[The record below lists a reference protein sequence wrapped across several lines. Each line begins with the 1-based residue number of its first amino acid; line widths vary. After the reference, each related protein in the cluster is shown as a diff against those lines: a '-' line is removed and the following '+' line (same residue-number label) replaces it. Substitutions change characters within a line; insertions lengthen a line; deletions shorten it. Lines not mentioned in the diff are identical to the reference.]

1 MNPLPSSTASSAV
14 TTAPPADAMLAA
26 VSQTRESRGA
36 RLRRRLLQR
45 GSTRV
50 ALGLLLFMV
59 MAALLAPWFAT
70 HNPMAGGNDALLPPL
85 SPGHWLGTDDLGRD
99 IWSRV
104 VYGTRVS
111 MLVGIASSALAV
123 GLGVTVGAVAGYFG
137 GWIDAVLMRIAEF
150 FQTLPRFVLA
160 LIVIALFGASTGKLI
175 LVIGLLAWPQM
186 ARVVRA
192 TVASLKQAPFVDAA
206 RVAGMPDRAIIASE
220 ILPNVAA
227 PIIVLGSLDIAS
239 AILIEASLSFFGLGD
254 PNAISWG
261 GMLNDA
267 QQFLRSAWWM
277 SAFPGLA
284 IALTVLAFNML
295 GDALNDAL
303 NPRGERR
310 P

>member
-1 MNPLPSSTASSAV
+1 MTTHPPSTA
-14 TTAPPADAMLAA
+14 PADAMLAA

-50 ALGLLLFMV
+50 ALGLLIVMV
-59 MAALLAPWFAT
+59 LAALLAPWFAT
-70 HNPMAGGNDALLPPL
+70 HDPFSGSNDALLPPL

-104 VYGTRVS
+104 VHGTRVS
-111 MLVGIASSALAV
+111 LLVGIASSALAV
-123 GLGVTVGAVAGYFG
+123 TLGVTVGAVAGYFG
-137 GWIDAVLMRIAEF
+137 GWIDVVLMRIAEF

-160 LIVIALFGASTGKLI
+160 LIVIALFGASTTKLI
-175 LVIGLLAWPQM
+175 VVIGLLAWPQM

-192 TVASLKQAPFVDAA
+192 TVASLQQAPFVDAA
-206 RVAGMPDRAIIASE
+206 RVAGMPDRTIIAKE

-284 IALTVLAFNML
+284 IAMTVLAFNLL

>member
-1 MNPLPSSTASSAV
+1 
-14 TTAPPADAMLAA
+14 MLAA

-50 ALGLLLFMV
+50 ALGLLIVMV
-59 MAALLAPWFAT
+59 LAALLAPWFAT
-70 HNPMAGGNDALLPPL
+70 HDPFSGSNDALLPPL

-104 VYGTRVS
+104 VHGTRVS
-111 MLVGIASSALAV
+111 LLVGIASSALAV
-123 GLGVTVGAVAGYFG
+123 TLGVTVGAVAGYFG
-137 GWIDAVLMRIAEF
+137 GWIDVVLMRIAEF

-160 LIVIALFGASTGKLI
+160 LIVIALFGASTAKLI

-192 TVASLKQAPFVDAA
+192 TVASLQQAPFVDAA
-206 RVAGMPDRAIIASE
+206 RVAGMPDRTIIAKE

-284 IALTVLAFNML
+284 IAMTVLAFNVL

>member
-1 MNPLPSSTASSAV
+1 MTTHSPSTA
-14 TTAPPADAMLAA
+14 PADAMLAA

-50 ALGLLLFMV
+50 ALGLLIVMV
-59 MAALLAPWFAT
+59 LAALLAPWFAT
-70 HNPMAGGNDALLPPL
+70 HDPFSGSNDALLPPL

-104 VYGTRVS
+104 VHGTRVS
-111 MLVGIASSALAV
+111 LLVGIASSALAV
-123 GLGVTVGAVAGYFG
+123 TLGVTVGAVAGYFG
-137 GWIDAVLMRIAEF
+137 GWIDVVLMRIAEF

-160 LIVIALFGASTGKLI
+160 LIVIALFGASTTKLI
-175 LVIGLLAWPQM
+175 VVIGLLAWPQM

-192 TVASLKQAPFVDAA
+192 TVASLQQAPFVDAA
-206 RVAGMPDRAIIASE
+206 RVAGMPDRTIIAKE

-284 IALTVLAFNML
+284 IAMTVLAFNLL

>member
-1 MNPLPSSTASSAV
+1 MTSSPSPASA
-14 TTAPPADAMLAA
+14 ARAGDAMLAA
-26 VSQTRESRGA
+26 VTQVRESRGA

-45 GSTRV
+45 ASTR
-50 ALGLLLFMV
+50 AALALLGLMV
-59 MAALLAPWFAT
+59 LAALLAPWVTT
-70 HNPMAGGNDALLPPL
+70 HDPMAGGNDSLLPPL

-99 IWSRV
+99 LWSRV
-104 VYGTRVS
+104 VHGTRVS
-111 MLVGIASSALAV
+111 LLVGIASSALAV
-123 GLGVTVGAVAGYFG
+123 GLGVTVGALAGYFG
-137 GWIDAVLMRIAEF
+137 GWLDAVLMRISEF

-206 RVAGMPDRAIIASE
+206 RVAGLPHRAIIAGE

-303 NPRGERR
+303 NPRGEGR

>member
-1 MNPLPSSTASSAV
+1 MSTPASPTPAAATSAQ
-14 TTAPPADAMLAA
+14 AERQAMLAA
-26 VSQTRESRGA
+26 VDKA
-36 RLRRRLLQR
+36 RPGRAARIRQRLLRRTPARI
-45 GSTRV
+45 
-50 ALGLLLFMV
+50 ALGILVMMV
-59 MAALLAPWFAT
+59 LAALLAPWVAT
-70 HNPMAGGNDALLPPL
+70 HDPMSGSNDALLPPL

-99 IWSRV
+99 LWSRV
-104 VYGTRVS
+104 VYGTRIS
-111 MLVGIASSALAV
+111 LLVGIASSALAV
-123 GLGVTVGAVAGYFG
+123 TIGVTVGALAGYFG
-137 GWIDAVLMRIAEF
+137 GWLDTVLMRVAEF

-160 LIVIALFGASTGKLI
+160 LIIIALFGASTGKLI

-192 TVASLKQAPFVDAA
+192 TVSSLKQAPFVDAA
-206 RVAGMPDRAIIASE
+206 RVAGLPDRAIIAGE

-277 SAFPGLA
+277 SAFPGLG
-284 IALTVLAFNML
+284 IALTVLAFNIM

-303 NPRGERR
+303 NPRGEGAS
-310 P
+310 

>member
-1 MNPLPSSTASSAV
+1 
-14 TTAPPADAMLAA
+14 MLAA

-50 ALGLLLFMV
+50 ALGLLIVMV
-59 MAALLAPWFAT
+59 LAALLAPWFAT
-70 HNPMAGGNDALLPPL
+70 HDPFSGSNDALLPPL

-104 VYGTRVS
+104 VHGTRVS
-111 MLVGIASSALAV
+111 LLVGIASSALAV
-123 GLGVTVGAVAGYFG
+123 TLGVTVGAVAGYFG
-137 GWIDAVLMRIAEF
+137 GWIDMVLMRIAEF

-160 LIVIALFGASTGKLI
+160 LIVIALFGASTTKLI
-175 LVIGLLAWPQM
+175 VVIGLLAWPQM

-192 TVASLKQAPFVDAA
+192 TVASLQQAPFVDAA
-206 RVAGMPDRAIIASE
+206 RVAGMPDRTIIAKE

-284 IALTVLAFNML
+284 IAMTVLAFNL
-295 GDALNDAL
+295 FGDALNDAL

>member
-1 MNPLPSSTASSAV
+1 
-14 TTAPPADAMLAA
+14 MLAA
-26 VSQTRESRGA
+26 VSQTRVSRGA

-50 ALGLLLFMV
+50 ALGLLIVMV
-59 MAALLAPWFAT
+59 LAALLAPWFAT
-70 HNPMAGGNDALLPPL
+70 HDPFSGSNDALLPPL

-104 VYGTRVS
+104 VHGTRVS
-111 MLVGIASSALAV
+111 LLVGIASSALAV
-123 GLGVTVGAVAGYFG
+123 TLGVTVGAVAGYFG
-137 GWIDAVLMRIAEF
+137 GWIDVVLMRIAEF

-160 LIVIALFGASTGKLI
+160 LIVIALFGASTAKLI

-192 TVASLKQAPFVDAA
+192 TVASLQQAPFVDAA
-206 RVAGMPDRAIIASE
+206 RVAGMPDRTIIAKE

-284 IALTVLAFNML
+284 IAMTVLAFNLL

>member
-1 MNPLPSSTASSAV
+1 
-14 TTAPPADAMLAA
+14 MLAA

-50 ALGLLLFMV
+50 ALGLLIVMV
-59 MAALLAPWFAT
+59 LAALLAPWFAT
-70 HNPMAGGNDALLPPL
+70 HDPFSGSNDALLPPL

-104 VYGTRVS
+104 VHGTRVS
-111 MLVGIASSALAV
+111 LLVGIASSALAV
-123 GLGVTVGAVAGYFG
+123 TLGVTVGAVAGYFG
-137 GWIDAVLMRIAEF
+137 GWIDVVLMRIAEF

-160 LIVIALFGASTGKLI
+160 LIVIALFGASTTKLI
-175 LVIGLLAWPQM
+175 VVIGLLAWPQM

-192 TVASLKQAPFVDAA
+192 TVASLQQAPFVDAA
-206 RVAGMPDRAIIASE
+206 RVAGMPDRTIIAKE

-284 IALTVLAFNML
+284 IAMTVLAFNL
-295 GDALNDAL
+295 FGDALNDAL